1 MGVRNATEE
10 FTIVRNADGGFTM
23 TSITSEGRQMRTVI
37 TTNSAGNPT
46 AYEHYGKGGEA
57 VEKTITSKRGEDGRL
72 VLSELSSRNP
82 PKAPASLPPNTFVF
96 GDGGVAQF
104 WFLSLGPIPRD
115 VDYFWPGPWQFQK
128 GRLSDAGNETV
139 TIDGSPVAASRL
151 GFEGLPRREIW
162 LDSQKRL
169 LKVSTSGGNSVSI
182 RTKRPQ

>member
-1 MGVRNATEE
+1 
-10 FTIVRNADGGFTM
+10 
-23 TSITSEGRQMRTVI
+23 MRTVI
-37 TTNSAGNPT
+37 TTDSLGNPM

-57 VEKTITSKRGEDGRL
+57 VEKTITSKRVDGGQL

-82 PKAPASLPPNTFVF
+82 PKAPISLPPNTVVL

-115 VDYFWPGPWQFQK
+115 VHYFWTGPWQLQK
-128 GRLSDAGNETV
+128 GRLSDAGNESV

-151 GFEGLPRREIW
+151 VFEGLPRREIW

-169 LKVSTSGGNSVSI
+169 LKVSTAGGSSVSI